1 MSVTQGL
8 WRCSFDHKCVTR
20 TIHRPAYSGRVTE
33 GTPRRV
39 RTAAGI
45 VGAEAATVFA
55 LGVAELVRIDTGRPV
70 VGATTGM
77 FFVVY
82 AAGLAA
88 AAVGLAR
95 LRSWSRALIVL
106 AQLIQLGVAW
116 SFAGAATL
124 WVAALLAVAAVI
136 VLSVVLAPATTD
148 ALYGRPGGDDEDAV
162 SPS

>member
-1 MSVTQGL
+1 M
-8 WRCSFDHKCVTR
+8 
-20 TIHRPAYSGRVTE
+20 TE
-33 GTPRRV
+33 ATLRRV
-39 RTAAGI
+39 RAAAVI
-45 VGAEAATVFA
+45 VGAEAATVLA
-55 LGVAELVRIDTGRPV
+55 LGLVELVRINTGRPV
-70 VGATTGM
+70 VGGTTGI

-116 SFAGAATL
+116 SFVGASTF
-124 WVAALLAVAAVI
+124 WVAALLMLSAVI
-136 VLSVVLAPATTD
+136 VLAVVLAPATTD
-148 ALYGRPGGDDEDAV
+148 ALYGRSGGDDENAV